1 MLGQGTFTGIDL
13 GSWSI
18 KAVTISGRRGS
29 YTLRNAAYMKLSQE
43 GRHGNVTAGA
53 LASFLRSKGI
63 RPGKAAVLMTG
74 NSLMFRHLSLPLMP
88 EKDLKEAVK
97 WEIRKEISIAPADL
111 VADFVT
117 TGPGGRSGADQKSS
131 IIAFAGVRKDI
142 DSIIAL
148 YGGAGVEARVIEV
161 VPTALL
167 ASFDAAGLWENGANY
182 AMLDIGLQKSTL
194 AIFKRKNLA
203 FTREI
208 SIGGDD
214 FTRALQKAT
223 GKTAGEAEEMKASSH
238 AGDLAFQTATERLA
252 SELQRSFDYYQA
264 QFREGGVEKLLI
276 SGGTALLRGLDSM
289 IAGIIGVHAFIDDP
303 FRNIKLP
310 AGAESLTGLGPC
322 FSVAAGLAMRA
333 QAP

>member
-1 MLGQGTFTGIDL
+1 MFGHNTFTGIDL

-29 YTLRNAAYMKLSQE
+29 YTLKNAAYMKLAQE
-43 GRHGNVTAGA
+43 DRHGSVSAQT

-74 NSLMFRHLSLPLMP
+74 HSLMFRHFSLPPMP

-97 WEIRKEISIAPADL
+97 WEIRKEVSIAPADI

-117 TGPGGRSGADQKSS
+117 AAEAKGGPDQKSS

-142 DSIIAL
+142 DSIIGL
-148 YGGAGVEARVIEV
+148 YGEAGVEARVIEV

-167 ASFDAAGLWENGANY
+167 ASFDASNLWENDANY
-182 AMLDIGLQKSTL
+182 AILDMGLQKSTL
-194 AIFKRKNLA
+194 AIFKRKRLA

-214 FTRALQKAT
+214 FTRALQRT
-223 GKTAGEAEEMKASSH
+223 SGKTSHEAEDMKGSAH
-238 AGDLAFQTATERLA
+238 AGDSSFQTATERLA

-264 QFREGGVEKLLI
+264 QFREGGVDKLFL

-289 IAGIIGVHAFIDDP
+289 ISGTIGVHTFIDDP
-303 FRNIKLP
+303 FRKIRLP
-310 AGAESLTGLGPC
+310 HGAEGLTGLGPC
-322 FSVAAGLAMRA
+322 FSVATGLAMRA
-333 QAP
+333 EGA